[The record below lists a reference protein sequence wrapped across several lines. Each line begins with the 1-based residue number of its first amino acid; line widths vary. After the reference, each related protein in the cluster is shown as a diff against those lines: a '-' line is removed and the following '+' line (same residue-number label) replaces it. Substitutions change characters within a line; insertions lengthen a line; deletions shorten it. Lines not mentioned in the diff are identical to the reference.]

1 MSNIN
6 DNSLSSYGQSHPN
19 RGLTLEN
26 LSVKSLN
33 KNLNK
38 SINSMN
44 NSMHKSGKIAKKISD
59 PSSKNAYKS
68 KNSNTNS
75 KKNLSKNIKN
85 KSHQPKSKSSSSNN
99 QNTNNIYNK
108 SSSNNSNP
116 ILISQSSSN
125 NRLDE
130 EQELYNYFYYND
142 VCEDN
147 DLYLLALNDTLS
159 ILDNIFNELDLISK
173 IKKLLEL
180 TNDESKNIRLGS
192 LVGLYFLI
200 KNNFNSLDEK
210 IKINIITIM
219 ISLLQSYEKQDELFL
234 LSCLEICTLFCPH

>member
-1 MSNIN
+1 MSNLN
-6 DNSLSSYGQSHPN
+6 DNSISSYGHSHPN

-38 SINSMN
+38 SINSLN
-44 NSMHKSGKIAKKISD
+44 NSMHKSGKISKKTSE
-59 PSSKNAYKS
+59 PSSKNVYKS
-68 KNSNTNS
+68 NNSNTNS
-75 KKNLSKNIKN
+75 KKNISKNIKN

-108 SSSNNSNP
+108 NSSSSPNP
-116 ILISQSSSN
+116 LLSQSSSN

-192 LVGLYFLI
+192 LVCLYFLI

-210 IKINIITIM
+210 IKINILTIIIT
-219 ISLLQSYEKQDELFL
+219 LLQSYEKQDELFL
-234 LSCLEICTLFCPH
+234 LSCLEICT